1 MKYRNHL
8 KTMMALILIA
18 GFLSVH
24 GMDKAQEK
32 LLERQIVVKGD
43 HYYPPFEFLNDAGEP
58 DGFNVELFKLIAD
71 DLGLNYSIELGPWRQ
86 VLHEMETGQADVLM
100 GLMVS
105 EQRAENML
113 FGLPHS
119 VMTHGIFTP
128 RGSKIKE
135 LEDLAGRR
143 VIVQERDYM
152 HEYLLETDLA
162 EEIITVDSQLEALQ
176 LLEAGEYDAALLG
189 NFQGLHLI
197 HKHRIKNVELKTSKI
212 SPIDYAM
219 AVSPGNEKLLSALN
233 LSLFNLKLSGDYD
246 RLYTKWFG
254 VYDKHFMRQK
264 LMPYYLGAAGLIV
277 LLILFVFSL
286 RYRVKSVTR
295 ILRES
300 EEKYR
305 LLVENQSDMVVK
317 VDAEGRFLFVSQSY
331 CNMFGKSE
339 KQLLGNTFMP
349 LVHEDDRKATA
360 ESFEKIKSPPHCV
373 EIEQRAKTVNGWRWL
388 SWTDTAILDKDGNVK
403 EIIGVGRDITDKKA
417 SENALLE
424 KNTFIQKVL
433 DNLPI
438 GLALNR
444 INEGDAFYQNKKF
457 EEIYGWDAATL
468 NNIQAFFESVYP
480 DEAYRQKLI
489 QQIMADIN
497 SGDPDKMK
505 WENITITQKDGSQR
519 VVNAANIP
527 LYDQNTMV
535 STVIDVTKQKRA
547 ELVQKVLF
555 KITDAV
561 GLKSSLEEVIAVIK
575 KELDTL
581 MDCQNLYVA
590 FYDKDT
596 DRLFTKYQHND
607 VDDTSEWQ
615 AEGSLT
621 GLVLKQKKS
630 LLVNQQSFKELQK
643 QGLVKLLGKPSKAW
657 LGVPLFAQNVVI
669 GALAVQ
675 SYDNPE
681 AYNQQDVELMEFV
694 SGQISLVLM
703 KQKNL
708 EDLLAAKLKAEES
721 DRLKTSFLNNLS
733 HEVRTPLNGIVGCA
747 DLLSSSDNIADEW
760 GLYSDI
766 IAKNSKHLTN
776 IINDVICM
784 SSIETGQEKLNP
796 HVFNIE
802 QMLADLYDEFSV
814 LRPEHIDLS
823 FEVKLPQAAAMVN
836 ADEEKIKQV
845 LVNLI
850 DNALKFTEKGS
861 VVFGC
866 MLEVDK
872 LRFYVKDT
880 GIGIEEQMQQ
890 IIFEKFRKLE
900 HDHQKLYRGTGLG
913 LSIAKAYIEM
923 MDGHIGLE
931 SATGKGSTFYFY
943 LPLTTSKNKN
953 LKPQSKM
960 EKIESEKKQLT
971 VLLVEDE
978 ESNMIY
984 LKSIFRNK
992 AVKLFQAYNGE
1003 EAIAL
1008 FKQNMN
1014 IDLVLMDLKMNV
1026 MDGFDATKQL
1036 KQLNPAVPI
1045 IAVTA
1050 YALPVDKNKAFN
1062 AGCDDY
1068 ITKPFRKDALVEVM
1082 EKYVTLN

>member
-1 MKYRNHL
+1 MKQKIFITVIL
-8 KTMMALILIA
+8 ALLYA
-18 GFLSVH
+18 SGFLPVYAVAEMQDS
-24 GMDKAQEK
+24 
-32 LLERQIVVKGD
+32 LLEKKLIVKGD
-43 HYYPPFEFLNDAGEP
+43 HYYPPFEFINDAGEP
-58 DGFNVELFKLIAD
+58 DGFNVELFRLIAED
-71 DLGLNYSIELGPWRQ
+71 IGLNFTIELGPWRH
-86 VLHEMETGQADVLM
+86 VIHEMETGQADVLM

-105 EQRAENML
+105 EQRSANML

-119 VMTHGIFTP
+119 VITHGIFTP
-128 RGSKIKE
+128 KGSAINE
-135 LEDLAGRR
+135 LEDLKGKS
-143 VIVQERDYM
+143 VIVQDRDRM
-152 HEYLLETDLA
+152 HEYLIETGLA
-162 EEIITVDSQLEALQ
+162 GQIITVNTQMEALQ
-176 LLEAGEYDAALLG
+176 LLEAGHYDAALLG

-197 HKHRIKNVELKTSKI
+197 DKHQIKNIELTTSKI
-212 SPIDYAM
+212 TPIDYAM
-219 AVSPGNEKLLSALN
+219 AVSLGNEKLLSALN
-233 LSLFNLKLSGDYD
+233 LSLYNLKLSGEYD
-246 RLYTKWFG
+246 HLYAKWFS
-254 VYDKHFMRQK
+254 VYDKHFMRRK
-264 LMPYYLGAAGLIV
+264 LLPYYLGAAA
-277 LLILFVFSL
+277 LLLLLLLFVVLL
-286 RYRVKSVTR
+286 RYRVKVVTR
-295 ILRES
+295 NLWKS

-331 CNMFGKSE
+331 CKMFGQSE

-349 LVHEDDRKATA
+349 LVHDDDRKATA
-360 ESFEKIKSPPHCV
+360 ASFEKIKSPPHCV

-403 EIIGVGRDITDKKA
+403 EIIGVGRDITEKKA

-424 KNTFIQKVL
+424 KNTFIQTVL

-444 INEGDAFYQNKKF
+444 INEGDALYQNKKF

-480 DEAYRQKLI
+480 DEAYREKLI

-497 SGDPDKMK
+497 SGDRENMK

-575 KELDTL
+575 KELGTL

-596 DRLFTKYQHND
+596 DMLFTKYQHND
-607 VDDTSEWQ
+607 VDDTPEWQ

-621 GLVLKQKKS
+621 GLVVKQKKS
-630 LLVNQQSFKELQK
+630 LLVNQQSFQELQK
-643 QGLVKLLGKPSKAW
+643 QGLVRLLGKPSKAW
-657 LGVPLFAQNVVI
+657 LGVPLFAQEMVI

-675 SYDNPE
+675 SYDNPQ
-681 AYNQQDVELMEFV
+681 AYNQEDVELMEFV

-784 SSIETGQEKLNP
+784 SSIETGQERLNS
-796 HVFNIE
+796 HVFNIN
-802 QMLADLYDEFSV
+802 QMLANLQDEFTV
-814 LRPEHIDLS
+814 LKPEHIELS
-823 FEVKLPQAAAMVN
+823 YEVLLPEENTVIN

-861 VVFGC
+861 VLFGC
-866 MLEVDK
+866 MIKED
-872 LRFYVKDT
+872 RIHFYVKDT
-880 GIGIEEQMQQ
+880 GIGMEEKMQEF
-890 IIFEKFRKLE
+890 IFEKFRKLE
-900 HDHQKLYRGTGLG
+900 QDEQKLYRGTGLG
-913 LSIAKAYIEM
+913 LSIAKAYVEM
-923 MDGHIGLE
+923 MDGEIGLE
-931 SATGKGSTFYFY
+931 SETGKGSTFFFN
-943 LPLTTSKNKN
+943 LPL
-953 LKPQSKM
+953 LMVKPKSRTPQNSL
-960 EKIESEKKQLT
+960 EPIEPVSKQLT
-971 VLLVEDE
+971 LLLVEDE

-992 AVKLFQAYNGE
+992 PIVLLQAYNGE
-1003 EAIAL
+1003 EAIAV
-1008 FKQNMN
+1008 FRQNPD

-1026 MDGFDATKQL
+1026 MNGFEATRQL

-1050 YALPVDKNKAFN
+1050 YALPVDKNKAFK

-1068 ITKPFRKDALVEVM
+1068 ITKPFRKDALIEVM
-1082 EKYVTLN
+1082 EKYILFS